1 MFETLHASIPD
12 QNLDMSIASR
22 SSTILQ
28 YTLGKTGSCVPIESG
43 DGYDGVNHGC
53 AIINSTITFNGK
65 CSLSTPLENKGRS
78 YNLSFSVS
86 PTSSPGSF
94 FSNSDSTLMPGNG
107 SITNVTFVGDGKGF
121 SLNHSLPINTWSQVS
136 LLGQGNQTFL
146 AVDGTDAMEFTTKIG
161 DGVRLARM
169 AFPAP
174 LAKIGEGSK
183 GKMRDIKL
191 EGTTTG

>member
-1 MFETLHASIPD
+1 VFETLHASIPD

-86 PTSSPGSF
+86 RPPRRAPSSRIPT
-94 FSNSDSTLMPGNG
+94 
-107 SITNVTFVGDGKGF
+107 
-121 SLNHSLPINTWSQVS
+121 
-136 LLGQGNQTFL
+136 
-146 AVDGTDAMEFTTKIG
+146 
-161 DGVRLARM
+161 RR
-169 AFPAP
+169 
-174 LAKIGEGSK
+174 
-183 GKMRDIKL
+183 
-191 EGTTTG
+191 

>member
-53 AIINSTITFNGK
+53 AIINSSITFNGK
-65 CSLSTPLENKGRS
+65 CSLSHSTREQRQIVQPLLLRLPDLLAG
-78 YNLSFSVS
+78 L
-86 PTSSPGSF
+86 F